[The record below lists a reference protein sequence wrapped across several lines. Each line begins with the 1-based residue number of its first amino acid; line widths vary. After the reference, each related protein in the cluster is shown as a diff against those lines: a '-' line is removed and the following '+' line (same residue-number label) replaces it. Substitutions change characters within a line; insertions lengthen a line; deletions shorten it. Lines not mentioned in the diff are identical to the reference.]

1 MPKKTVKKSRK
12 KNLNHVRRQYKVSK
26 AKKRTAK
33 LLKKKV
39 RNWQKMRTKKTRRG
53 RVKS

>member
-1 MPKKTVKKSRK
+1 MAKKTKKSRK
-12 KNLNHVRRQYKVSK
+12 KNLNHVRRQYKVAK
-26 AKKRTAK
+26 AKRRTAK

-39 RNWQKMRTKKTRRG
+39 RNWQKMRLRKTRRG